1 MKRTTGMSLGTAQSN
16 TSNEPLISPITV
28 VPNKLIFSIF
38 NEPPKK
44 NKNEKQYYYSTENDP
59 EYQYQPFYADFGPL
73 SLLQVHKFLIQTKE
87 LLSALQTK
95 TDENVNSQSNNKTL
109 CYYCTCNP
117 ISVTN
122 SVFLISSF
130 NMLYN
135 QLTPQEA
142 LEPFVKE
149 KFIVKQMR
157 PYRDASSLQSLY
169 DLTVLSCLKGLHRAV
184 YDPKTHWYDSET
196 FDPEVWGR
204 YEQVENGDMNWVI
217 PGKLMAFASP
227 YSTNILQ
234 GGWRVCTPKDL
245 LSVFKKFG
253 ITRIVRLNN
262 RLYDE
267 NIFLKAGF
275 NFTEL
280 FFEDG
285 TIPPEAILNKF
296 LDIMDTIDVV
306 ALHCK
311 AGLGRTFVFIS
322 LYSFAC
328 FF

>member
-1 MKRTTGMSLGTAQSN
+1 MKRTTGMSGLTGR
-16 TSNEPLISPITV
+16 TSSPATPLITPITV
-28 VPNKLIFSIF
+28 VPNKLVFTIFEELPRHS
-38 NEPPKK
+38 KMK
-44 NKNEKQYYYSTENDP
+44 NDNQYYYYSTESDP

-73 SLLQVHKFLIQTKE
+73 SLLQVHKFYIQTQD
-87 LLSALQTK
+87 LLSSFNVK
-95 TDENVNSQSNNKTL
+95 TDENGNVSENNKSL
-109 CYYCTCNP
+109 CYYCSSNP
-117 ISVTN
+117 LSVTN

-130 NMLYN
+130 NMMYN
-135 QLTPQEA
+135 KLTAEKA
-142 LEPFVKE
+142 AEPFLNE
-149 KFIVKQMR
+149 PYIVKQMR

-169 DLTVLSCLKGLHRAV
+169 DLTVLSCLKGLYRAV
-184 YDPKTHWYDSET
+184 YDPQTHWYDIET
-196 FDPEVWGR
+196 FDPETWGK

-227 YSTNILQ
+227 YSTNVLQ

-245 LSVFKKFG
+245 LNVFKKFG

-285 TIPPEAILNKF
+285 TIPPEGILNRF
-296 LDIMDTIDVV
+296 LEIMDSVDVV

-311 AGLGRTFVFIS
+311 AGLGRTFD
-322 LYSFAC
+322 SF
-328 FF
+328 